1 LIEERGAAID
11 PWGLDLPLALMGEE
25 ISPDE
30 EAPWICGKIGVEWRE
45 RRGEEKSCSCT
56 NDGEVSH
63 LCTEEG
69 RMS

>member
-1 LIEERGAAID
+1 
-11 PWGLDLPLALMGEE
+11 MGEE

-30 EAPWICGKIGVEWRE
+30 EAPWICGKIDVEWRE

-56 NDGEVSH
+56 NDSEVSH